1 MPLDFS
7 PLQTIDPA
15 GAFYRGQEAA
25 RAEQDRRMARQFQ
38 MEQGLAQRENI
49 QAQRA
54 EREAMA
60 RRRGQEEEE
69 ARRRRESL
77 DKAAEMLAKAGA
89 NLDLP
94 TLNQGLAFAMQSGN
108 QEAAKV
114 MSQLRSDF
122 IAQQEYERET
132 KRIFGGGVEPA
143 NALAASAVGGGAGPA
158 MPTGAPPTGEAPAG
172 AAPVNAMMAPPGVT
186 RERVQQM
193 MMSPSA
199 RMQAQGKALAPTLEK
214 GPSTPDVATMQALGF
229 PLTPQGYADY
239 RKAQREEK
247 AYEPSELQK
256 TLDDLRKAPPGSPEA
271 KALQARVQMLTTREP
286 KEPREPREPP
296 APIPVVDPATG
307 QIKYVPR
314 EQAVGMT
321 PPQFIEG
328 LTPKE
333 RQQREAK
340 LPQAT
345 SALKTFENTSSTL
358 EKDLETLAKHPGL
371 SSITGIAAGRIPG
384 ITPAGREAEA
394 LYDKIVA
401 RGGFQELQNMRQASP
416 TGGALGNVSNQEGAQ
431 LRQAFAALDRRQDA
445 NSVRKA
451 INDAIQQIRASR
463 QNVREAYDLTYE
475 YKQRGGEAPA
485 PTPSPAQR
493 APAAGAGRYQS
504 LSNEE
509 LLRQLGVKPGGR

>member
-25 RAEQDRRMARQFQ
+25 RAEQDRRMMRQFQ

-49 QAQRA
+49 QAQRE
-54 EREAMA
+54 ERQAMA

-77 DKAAEMLAKAGA
+77 DKAADMLAKAGA

-122 IAQQEYERET
+122 IAQQEYEKET

-143 NALAASAVGGGAGPA
+143 NALAAPAIGGAGPA
-158 MPTGAPPTGEAPAG
+158 IPAGAPPTGEAPTG

-193 MMSPSA
+193 LMSPSA

-256 TLDDLRKAPPGSPEA
+256 TLDDLRKATPGSPEA
-271 KALQARVQMLTTREP
+271 KALQARVQMLTTREQKEA
-286 KEPREPREPP
+286 KEPAIRSTKVEL
-296 APIPVVDPATG
+296 ADGSIGVMNLDTG
-307 QIKYVPR
+307 
-314 EQAVGMT
+314 E
-321 PPQFIEG
+321 
-328 LTPKE
+328 
-333 RQQREAK
+333 
-340 LPQAT
+340 
-345 SALKTFENTSSTL
+345 
-358 EKDLETLAKHPGL
+358 
-371 SSITGIAAGRIPG
+371 
-384 ITPAGREAEA
+384 ITPAKVGGQ
-394 LYDKIVA
+394 VA
-401 RGGFQELQNMRQASP
+401 KGKPS
-416 TGGALGNVSNQEGAQ
+416 
-431 LRQAFAALDRRQDA
+431 AFAEKAAAQRKQLGVDLDRAITELKDA
-445 NSVRKA
+445 SK
-451 INDAIQQIRASR
+451 
-463 QNVREAYDLTYE
+463 E
-475 YKQRGGEAPA
+475 GGLIDQS
-485 PTPSPAQR
+485 TGS
-493 APAAGAGRYQS
+493 GAGRLVDVGAGFFGKATPGAIAIGKLAPIADLVLKMVPRFEGPQS
-504 LSNEE
+504 DKDTKSYKEAAGQLSDATLPTKIRKDAAKQIVRLMEARKGQFATQDMATE
-509 LLRQLGVKPGGR
+509 GVGAAPAGTPQRREIAPGVFVTERP

>member
-25 RAEQDRRMARQFQ
+25 RAEQDRRMMRQFQ

-49 QAQRA
+49 QAQRE
-54 EREAMA
+54 ERQAMA

-77 DKAAEMLAKAGA
+77 DKAADMLAKAGA

-122 IAQQEYERET
+122 IAQQEYEKET

-158 MPTGAPPTGEAPAG
+158 MPAGAPPTGEAPTG

-271 KALQARVQMLTTREP
+271 KALQARVQMLTTREQKEA
-286 KEPREPREPP
+286 KEPNKPVEVVGPDGKPMIVSAEEAIAKRMTPAKAMEGLSPKDIQKREASFPQ
-296 APIPVVDPATG
+296 A
-307 QIKYVPR
+307 K
-314 EQAVGMT
+314 QAVATVTGTMT
-321 PPQFIEG
+321 TIEDTIDRLLKNPKGLNGVTGLVYGRTPALTDDARRAEADLKQLRNLAFVQG
-328 LTPKE
+328 LTE
-333 RQQREAK
+333 LRA
-340 LPQAT
+340 A
-345 SALKTFENTSSTL
+345 SKT
-358 EKDLETLAKHPGL
+358 G
-371 SSITGIAAGRIPG
+371 AG
-384 ITPAGREAEA
+384 
-394 LYDKIVA
+394 V
-401 RGGFQELQNMRQASP
+401 
-416 TGGALGNVSNQEGAQ
+416 GNVSNKEGDRFENLKSSLETTQSYDDMVASLKRLRAQTSATKTNLQTEFEDTYSYRQE
-431 LRQAFAALDRRQDA
+431 RQP
-445 NSVRKA
+445 SV
-451 INDAIQQIRASR
+451 
-463 QNVREAYDLTYE
+463 
-475 YKQRGGEAPA
+475 APA
-485 PTPSPAQR
+485 AR
-493 APAAGAGRYQS
+493 APAAGTPQRREIAP
-504 LSNEE
+504 
-509 LLRQLGVKPGGR
+509 GVFVTERP